1 MKKIIIIST
10 LAGLATFTLG
20 IACGW
25 HGCESYHR
33 VDQANLNTIHYKIE
47 VIKAQRAALE
57 AADKVMDN
65 NELFDA
71 DGSDIMCDYLDKAAV
86 VDSLYKLEQQVNPTA
101 LLILWLREHKE
112 RF

>member
-1 MKKIIIIST
+1 MKKTIVISV
-10 LAGLATFTLG
+10 LVGIAVFVLG

-25 HGCESYHR
+25 NGCESYHR
-33 VDQANLNTIHYKIE
+33 VDQANLNTIPYKIE

-71 DGSDIMCDYLDKAAV
+71 DGGDAMCDYLDKAAV
-86 VDSLYKLEQQVNPTA
+86 VDSLYKLEQ
-101 LLILWLREHKE
+101 
-112 RF
+112 

>member
-1 MKKIIIIST
+1 MKKTIIISVLAVLITCIGFVSGYSTGNKAGRDFILSQYSLMHANYNT
-10 LAGLATFTLG
+10 LP
-20 IACGW
+20 
-25 HGCESYHR
+25 
-33 VDQANLNTIHYKIE
+33 YKIE

-71 DGSDIMCDYLDKAAV
+71 DGSDIMCDYLNKVAV

-101 LLILWLREHKE
+101 LLIL
-112 RF
+112 